1 MCRPMTDRVVHI
13 YLAKPHMFFNLKKAQ
28 ICIRRLILFHLVV
41 WTVLTACGVQTPPA
55 STPTPTR
62 TATVTEEPTDV
73 ETPTRKAATPTATEK
88 PPMKGVV
95 SLWHSWSD
103 AEIRAFLDVIKGF
116 RETHPDVQFDVL
128 YVPFDE
134 LKTKYE
140 SAVGLGQGPS
150 LLIGPSEWGPSLFDS
165 DLIQDVSGFL
175 KPELLSSLNSAA
187 EEEVRYHGATIGL
200 PFALHGVLL
209 FRNKL
214 LIGEAQ
220 TTFHDLVTASQSVT
234 RGGYVGA
241 YLDRGIF
248 FSGAHLNGIGG
259 HLMDENGNPTF
270 NNQAGIEW
278 LDLLNSF
285 ENAGPVEFNG
295 DQDIEY
301 FQEGKVG
308 YVVDGSWN
316 TIAFSNSIGFENL
329 AIDPWPTYRQGH
341 LSGYIQTENVYLN
354 ANIPESDVTPTVSF
368 MEYILN
374 NEPQSILAEAGFI
387 PAVPDTQV
395 SNPLIQQQMDA
406 FSKGTAYPVSP
417 EAELYWDPIEAAMIS
432 VFENKADLVAALQG
446 ASEAITARLDEIR

>member
-1 MCRPMTDRVVHI
+1 
-13 YLAKPHMFFNLKKAQ
+13 MFFNLKRAH
-28 ICIRRLILFHLVV
+28 ICIRRLVSFHLVI
-41 WTVLTACGVQTPPA
+41 WMALTACGVQTRPA
-55 STPTPTR
+55 SIPTQTATGTQAPTEVETPAREEPTPTPT
-62 TATVTEEPTDV
+62 
-73 ETPTRKAATPTATEK
+73 EK
-88 PPMKGVV
+88 PSMKGAVT
-95 SLWHSWSD
+95 LWHSWND
-103 AEIRAFLDVIKGF
+103 AEIQALLEVIGAFRKI
-116 RETHPDVQFDVL
+116 HPGVQFDVL
-128 YVPFDE
+128 YVPFEE
-134 LKTKYE
+134 LKAKYE

-150 LLIGPSEWGPSLFDS
+150 LLIGPGEWGPSLFES
-165 DLIQDVSGFL
+165 SSIQDVSGFV
-175 KPELLSSLNSAA
+175 KPGLLSSLNSAA
-187 EEEVRYHGATIGL
+187 EQEVRYHGATIGL

-259 HLMDENGNPTF
+259 HLMDENGNPTI

-308 YVVDGSWN
+308 YIIDGSWN
-316 TIAFSNSIGFENL
+316 TTAFSNAIGSENL
-329 AIDPWPTYRQGH
+329 AIDSWPAYRQGH
-341 LSGYIQTENVYLN
+341 LSGYIQTDNLYLN
-354 ANIPESDVTPTVSF
+354 ANIPESDVIPTVSF

-374 NEPQSILAEAGFI
+374 NETQSILAEAGLI

-417 EAELYWDPIEAAMIS
+417 EAEVYWDPIEAAMIS
-432 VFENKADLVAALQG
+432 VFEKKADPAAALQG
-446 ASEAITARLDEIR
+446 ASEAITARLAEIH